1 MSKHF
6 EIRKEVVLETTPE
19 QVWHAIATQEGRTAW
34 SPDPDQPME
43 GMVVEAEEN
52 KRLAVRTPEAEN
64 RAFHAFEYLVSA
76 GTDGTTTLTFG
87 HTRYVDDCQDV
98 MFDIGDWTALSREL
112 YLHTQAKYFEHNA
125 SRCHAFATWQRY
137 AASDGAEASA
147 IREKAL

>member
-34 SPDPDQPME
+34 SPDPYQPME

-76 GTDGTTTLTFG
+76 GTDGTTTLTVVHSVYLGDDWDAEFDFG
-87 HTRYVDDCQDV
+87 R
-98 MFDIGDWTALSREL
+98 SE
-112 YLHTQAKYFEHNA
+112 
-125 SRCHAFATWQRY
+125 
-137 AASDGAEASA
+137 EA
-147 IREKAL
+147 RVGHGRNVRWGP